1 MTQENPEVS
10 LIIPCHNEEGNL
22 PLLAEAI
29 RSALVPLGVSY
40 EVVVT
45 DDCST
50 DKSWTVLRELAQGD
64 RRIRVQRFA
73 YNCGESAAS
82 WAGMQA
88 ARGRYLV
95 TMDADLQNDPRDL
108 PKFLEALRRADCV
121 CGTRVETRGQ
131 GDNIVRIISS
141 RVANWVRNNLAGEN
155 ISDAGCT
162 YRAFRRECIANVKFF
177 KGAHRFL
184 PTLIKMEG
192 FTVTE
197 IPVSNNP
204 RLAGQSHYG
213 VWNRLFKSFA
223 DLLAVRWMKKRM
235 IRYSVTETVN

>member
-29 RSALVPLGVSY
+29 RTALVPLGVSY

-131 GDNIVRIISS
+131 GDNFIRIASS
-141 RVANWVRNNLAGEN
+141 RIANWVRNKLSGEN

-192 FTVTE
+192 YTVAE

-235 IRYSVTETVN
+235 IRYSVTETLN